1 MCSSDLNNSCTLY
14 NKVNSVNWCLKYT
27 TWKGSEEM
35 ATSMKRFTISVT
47 DDMDRKLDRMKQVK
61 YYNTTRNKMIQD
73 LIMLGLET
81 MSKEMKKEGGG

>member
-1 MCSSDLNNSCTLY
+1 
-14 NKVNSVNWCLKYT
+14 
-27 TWKGSEEM
+27 M

-81 MSKEMKKEGGG
+81 MSKEMKK

>member
-1 MCSSDLNNSCTLY
+1 
-14 NKVNSVNWCLKYT
+14 
-27 TWKGSEEM
+27 M

-73 LIMLGLET
+73 LIMLALET